1 MSKPNAQSLEPLAPT
16 EAVAFYKEDRRD
28 EVSEATLQSHGY
40 RLKNFVEWCN
50 KNEIENLNTINGRDI
65 QRFKKWRSEQVNIV
79 TLKSQ
84 MDTLRVFLR
93 FCESIDGVVDG
104 LADSVRSPS
113 LERIDVRE
121 KDIVREG
128 KASDILAYYDKFHY
142 ASIEHTLFRFLWE
155 TGVRMGAAHSV
166 DLDDLHLRA
175 EYVELEHRPD
185 TGTTLK
191 NGEGG
196 ERAVALSTRTCNIL
210 RDYIDEHRYD
220 VRDDY
225 DRSPLFTSEY
235 GRLTKN
241 IIRTYIYRMTRPCIY
256 NGGDCPHNRDLD
268 GCEAMA
274 SRMAASKCPSS
285 SAPHSIRRGAITHF
299 LSMDTPG
306 EVVSDRMN
314 VSKDV
319 IDEHYDSRSEREK
332 MELRRRYLDN
342 L

>member
-1 MSKPNAQSLEPLAPT
+1 MTKPNEQPLEPLAPR
-16 EAVAFYKEDRRD
+16 EAIAFYEQDRED

-40 RLKNFVEWCN
+40 RLHNFVRWCD
-50 KNEIENLNTINGRDI
+50 KNDVENLNEIGGRDI

-93 FCESIDGVVDG
+93 FCESIDGVRDG
-104 LADSVRSPS
+104 VADSVRSPS
-113 LERIDVRE
+113 LERVNVRD
-121 KDIVREG
+121 KDIVREN
-128 KASDILAYYDKFHY
+128 KASAILAYHDKYHY
-142 ASIEHTLFRFLWE
+142 ASVEHTLFRFLWE
-155 TGVRMGAAHSV
+155 TGCRMGAAHSV

-175 EYVELEHRPD
+175 EYVELNHRPE

-191 NGEGG
+191 NGDGG
-196 ERAVALSTRTCNIL
+196 ERAVALSTRTCNII

-220 VRDDY
+220 VEDDY
-225 DRSPLFTSEY
+225 GRRPLFTSKQ

-241 IIRTYIYRMTRPCIY
+241 IIRTYIYRVTRPCIY
-256 NGGDCPHNRDLD
+256 NGGSCPHDREQDD
-268 GCEAMA
+268 CEAMR
-274 SRMAASKCPSS
+274 RMYASKCPSS
-285 SAPHSIRRGAITHF
+285 SAPHSIRRGAITHY
-299 LSMDTPG
+299 LNTDTPG

-319 IDEHYDSRSEREK
+319 IDEHYDSRTEYEK
-332 MELRRRYLDN
+332 MELRRSYLDN